1 MCAFSRLFRGTR
13 RLTVLAASLLLSGGC
28 VIPGINDVTAG
39 GGTDEGVETELF
51 IAPERL
57 APLAE
62 EDVPSG
68 FIGLA
73 WTPVPGATEYDL
85 FFGVDPNPPLVAT
98 VVAPGHDLID
108 LPECTTHYWRV
119 VARNETQALSSP
131 TWKFKTA
138 CP

>member
-1 MCAFSRLFRGTR
+1 MCAPSRSFQGTR
-13 RLTVLAASLLLSGGC
+13 TLTVLTASLLLSGGC
-28 VIPGINDVTAG
+28 LIPGINDATSG
-39 GGTDEGVETELF
+39 GGTEEAAQTEIF

-57 APLAE
+57 APLADE
-62 EDVPSG
+62 NVPSG

-73 WTPVPGATEYDL
+73 WTAVPGATEYDL

-98 VVAPGHDLID
+98 VTAPGHDLID
-108 LPECTTHYWRV
+108 LPVCTTHYWRV

-131 TWKFKTA
+131 TWKFKTV